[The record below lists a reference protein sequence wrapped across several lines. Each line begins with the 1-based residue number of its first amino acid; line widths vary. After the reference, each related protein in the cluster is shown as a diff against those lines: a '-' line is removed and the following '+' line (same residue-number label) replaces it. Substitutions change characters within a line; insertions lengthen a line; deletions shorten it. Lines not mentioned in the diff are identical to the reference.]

1 MVGSTKGYNN
11 SIPPPGDSGSRS
23 TSGGTG
29 EGSGPVITNE
39 FIHWAFNEYIPQ
51 HPEIDLERFAQRIIQ
66 SISHMKDKDRK
77 RWFWQ
82 SVQRAPAH
90 AILTSHHKET
100 ILRLVQC
107 SKEIGLDLL
116 AEKSSTHKT
125 ALHVA
130 AEDNDVESIHLL
142 LQL

>member
-1 MVGSTKGYNN
+1 
-11 SIPPPGDSGSRS
+11 
-23 TSGGTG
+23 
-29 EGSGPVITNE
+29 
-39 FIHWAFNEYIPQ
+39 
-51 HPEIDLERFAQRIIQ
+51 
-66 SISHMKDKDRK
+66 MKDKDRK
-77 RWFWQ
+77 QWFWQ

-107 SKEIGLDLL
+107 GKEIGLDLL